1 MQHNCFL
8 YMVHIQINTYNLL
21 KILFYIYRNIRENAE
36 GESESRPIS
45 KGGGKPAKKN
55 QEA

>member
-45 KGGGKPAKKN
+45 NGGGKPAKKN